1 MQIRRLSPSLA
12 SILLVL
18 ATEPVLA
25 EWHYLAPGDG
35 DQNVHRAFAFA
46 EKGDDR
52 LEFACNSKRRDL
64 FYSAAQTVSEPDLD
78 RLRGG
83 KPTVLIRLDGV
94 GVVPLDADKA
104 YQENGRLIFV
114 TAVTPALIN
123 DLGKASQPV
132 AAGMQAD
139 GKVVQ
144 QGQFPTDGL
153 QAALKSLAAGCGF

>member
-1 MQIRRLSPSLA
+1 MPIRGLLPSLA
-12 SILLVL
+12 SILLVI

-46 EKGDDR
+46 EKSDDR

-78 RLRGG
+78 RLKGG
-83 KPTVLIRLDGV
+83 KPTILIRLDGV
-94 GVVPLDADKA
+94 GVVPLDADDA
-104 YQENGRLIFV
+104 YQKGGRLIFV
-114 TAVTPALIN
+114 TAVSPALIN
-123 DLGKASQPV
+123 DLAKARKPV
-132 AAGMQAD
+132 AAGMQAN
-139 GKVVQ
+139 GKIVQ

-153 QAALKSLAAGCGF
+153 QATLKSLAAGCGF